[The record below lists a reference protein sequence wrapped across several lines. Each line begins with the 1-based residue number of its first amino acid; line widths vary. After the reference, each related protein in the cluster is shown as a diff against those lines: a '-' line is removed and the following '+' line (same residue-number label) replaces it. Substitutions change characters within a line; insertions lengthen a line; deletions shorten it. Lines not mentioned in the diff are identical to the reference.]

1 MLFTLNHLNCLC
13 RTRLLIQCTLN
24 NPVFCLDNGDDL
36 LKDFT
41 VPQVAQKHG
50 WPEPL
55 VWSQAL
61 VNKDEIGGQ
70 HTYFSRI
77 TCAICL

>member
-1 MLFTLNHLNCLC
+1 VTQQ
-13 RTRLLIQCTLN
+13 RISRYLLQMPQVAKSVN
-24 NPVFCLDNGDDL
+24 ADL
-36 LKDFT
+36 LKGFT

-61 VNKDEIGGQ
+61 VNDEKNVDNC
-70 HTYFSRI
+70 S
-77 TCAICL
+77 

>member
-1 MLFTLNHLNCLC
+1 VREVTQQMIS
-13 RTRLLIQCTLN
+13 RYLLKMPQLAKSVN
-24 NPVFCLDNGDDL
+24 ADL
-36 LKDFT
+36 LKGFT

-61 VNKDEIGGQ
+61 VNKGHRDTGD
-70 HTYFSRI
+70 TS
-77 TCAICL
+77 

>member
-1 MLFTLNHLNCLC
+1 MIS
-13 RTRLLIQCTLN
+13 RYLLKMPQLAKC
-24 NPVFCLDNGDDL
+24 DL